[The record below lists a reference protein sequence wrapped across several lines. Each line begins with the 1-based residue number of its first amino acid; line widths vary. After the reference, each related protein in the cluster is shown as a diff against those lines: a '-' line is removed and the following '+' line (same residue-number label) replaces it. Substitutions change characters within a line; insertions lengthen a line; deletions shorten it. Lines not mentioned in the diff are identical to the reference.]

1 MMEPSQIKH
10 GERAMTEIV
19 ADAEMA
25 KQIAAASGPVSIVDA
40 TGTVIAFC
48 TPIKFPH
55 SPYTREEVEAARD
68 EARKNP
74 AAGKSLAEVMEHL
87 RKLGGEQK

>member
-1 MMEPSQIKH
+1 MMERPH
-10 GERAMTEIV
+10 TEGVVVTQIV

-25 KQIAAASGPVSIVDA
+25 KKIAEATGPVEIVDA
-40 TGTVIAFC
+40 AGTVIASC

-55 SPYTREEVEAARD
+55 SPYSREEIERRRE

-74 AAGKSLAEVMEHL
+74 EAGKSLAEVMEYL
-87 RKLGGEQK
+87 RKLGGSQS